1 MTCNNMHLIP
11 SECHRYAEV
20 FSVQLVVGQS
30 PRYVLECLH
39 DELGTVADPFLFDR
53 IFAAI
58 VRLTLSAF
66 VHHLRIHAHN
76 GTRGVAGSNQAHAPG
91 TGATRQQH

>member
-1 MTCNNMHLIP
+1 MQLIP
-11 SECHRYAEV
+11 SWCHRYAKV
-20 FSVQLVVGQS
+20 FSVQLVIGQC

-39 DELGTVADPFLFDR
+39 DEFGTVAAPLLFDR
-53 IFAAI
+53 IFVAI
-58 VRLTLSAF
+58 VRLTLSVF
-66 VHHLRIHAHN
+66 VHHLSIHAHN